1 MALAFSGSGP
11 TVQNAGFYQNKSA
24 GSTPQGNAL
33 NQAQTGIPFVHAAAT
48 PTTPVKSVTTTD
60 PQGNTKAVTYHAQ
73 ATPQTGTNPGMITPT
88 TNADG
93 SFTASD
99 GSYHAANSPEAQ
111 NNKTMGSNATP
122 PVQTPPPA
130 PTGTPF
136 ANTVNAGVGAS
147 ANSYGQGTSNVNSGT
162 GMTMNAV
169 NNPNSNIATAQNG
182 LLDIAQNQTPEVK
195 NAQGEFANFSKAN
208 PYLVG
213 NVGNNVAAEV
223 ASGRG
228 QILGNELGKE
238 QEALAQNV
246 QNALQGQGQQI
257 TAGTAGGGQ
266 ALTQQGNAITGGT
279 NIASTGTTQQG
290 AGITGLGTQAGLI
303 KPEAN
308 ASYFGSPLSGDV
320 VGGGNN
326 LISTNV
332 QQALQLVQNGASVN
346 DPQVAKLLSISPQAQ
361 QAFNSAMLNGGT
373 YNPTNQ
379 AATAGQ
385 NAAQSVNYQ
394 QQATDLDTQIKNLDN
409 VSTLATN
416 FLGSKDFLNP
426 NEVPDINAGIGTY
439 IGKFIDPAAKL
450 QYNAII
456 GDISKFTSSI
466 LSTNTGQIPT
476 AVTQQLQSFDPS
488 TLNKAQLIPYLQ
500 TLKELG
506 GNQLSV
512 LQSQQNNSANQ
523 GSGAYTGTPTS
534 VNTEPVATPKSTVS
548 GGSQIT
554 NPYVQAAIGTG
565 LNLWNGATAII
576 GGLAT
581 KLFGML

>member
-33 NQAQTGIPFVHAAAT
+33 NQAQTGIPFVHAPAT
-48 PTTPVKSVTTTD
+48 PSTPVKSVTTTD

-99 GSYHAANSPEAQ
+99 GSFHAANSPEAQ

-136 ANTVNAGVGAS
+136 SNTVNAGVGAS
-147 ANSYGQGTSNVNSGT
+147 ANSYGQGTNNVNSGT

-169 NNPNSNIATAQNG
+169 NNPNPNISTAQNG
-182 LLDIAQNQTPEVK
+182 LLDIAKNQTPEVK

-266 ALTQQGNAITGGT
+266 ALTQQGQAITAGGQVA
-279 NIASTGTTQQG
+279 NTGTTQQG
-290 AGITGLGTQAGLI
+290 AGITGLGTQATLI
-303 KPEAN
+303 KPSPTAQGQTTYDPATNSFSGGSYQDNLSTVVQAIKDGHMGYTNGVDSLSGLSPTAKADVLKALGPGFDTVTSDAQATAKGGNVGTAGTATVNAN
-308 ASYFGSPLSGDV
+308 RDVYNQAVKDQADTQAAVQNVDGLGAILMDSSQNGGINPTDINIINKKWADIKGQFSSATQAKFDTTLMALQSRISALLSSGSPLIPS
-320 VGGGNN
+320 
-326 LISTNV
+326 
-332 QQALQLVQNGASVN
+332 
-346 DPQVAKLLSISPQAQ
+346 
-361 QAFNSAMLNGGT
+361 
-373 YNPTNQ
+373 
-379 AATAGQ
+379 AATAD
-385 NAAQSVNYQ
+385 AKSIVN
-394 QQATDLDTQIKNLDN
+394 
-409 VSTLATN
+409 
-416 FLGSKDFLNP
+416 
-426 NEVPDINAGIGTY
+426 
-439 IGKFIDPAAKL
+439 
-450 QYNAII
+450 
-456 GDISKFTSSI
+456 GDASLKTI
-466 LSTNTGQIPT
+466 
-476 AVTQQLQSFDPS
+476 A
-488 TLNKAQLIPYLQ
+488 Q
-500 TLKELG
+500 TLDRIKEEGATLLKTQESKK
-506 GNQLSV
+506 NEAY
-512 LQSQQNNSANQ
+512 QNMQ
-523 GSGAYTGTPTS
+523 
-534 VNTEPVATPKSTVS
+534 
-548 GGSQIT
+548 GGSSSGSSGSSYTSNSGKTYSNVPQ
-554 NPYVQAAIGTG
+554 
-565 LNLWNGATAII
+565 
-576 GGLAT
+576 
-581 KLFGML
+581 